1 MEHSGGTAPASG
13 SVTGSE
19 RAGSVIAMEVID
31 RLRGGVYGLLVGDAL
46 GVPYEF
52 HRASA
57 IPPVAGIEM
66 TPPSGFPRAHG
77 TVPPGTWSDD
87 GAQALVLLES
97 LLRVGHLHV
106 GDLGSGL
113 LRWRDEGRYAVDGR
127 VFDIGIQTESA
138 LERIAAGEPARTA
151 GASHE
156 RANGNGSLMRILP
169 LALWHQGTD
178 AELVADAMLSSRPTH
193 GHLRS
198 LVCCALYCLWARRTR
213 DGMPPRPAWT
223 AALAAFDTLYRPGT
237 PEQAE
242 RAAIL
247 PEPVPTRAV
256 TQSAVAVRGTGYVVD
271 SLRAAIHL
279 CAHDLP
285 LDYETV
291 VKGAIALGDD
301 TDTTACIAGGIAG
314 IVVGE
319 SGIPVRWRAQLRGRE
334 LVEPLLDALVAV
346 VSPRSSPGSPK

>member
-1 MEHSGGTAPASG
+1 MDLGE
-13 SVTGSE
+13 
-19 RAGSVIAMEVID
+19 
-31 RLRGGVYGLLVGDAL
+31 RLRGGIYGLLVGDAL

-52 HRASA
+52 HPARA
-57 IPPVAGIEM
+57 IPPAAEIEM
-66 TPPSGFPRAHG
+66 TPPTGFPRAHG

-97 LLRVGHLHV
+97 LLRVGYLHV

-127 VFDIGIQTESA
+127 VFDIGIQTENA
-138 LERIAAGEPARTA
+138 LERIAAGEPARSA

-169 LALWHQGTD
+169 LALWHKGSD

-198 LVCCALYCLWARRTR
+198 LVCCALYCLWARRIR
-213 DGMPPRPAWT
+213 DGMPPGPAWRQ
-223 AALAAFDTLYRPGT
+223 AIGVFDALHAPGS

-242 RAAIL
+242 RWQIF
-247 PEPVPTRAV
+247 PVG
-256 TQSAVAVRGTGYVVD
+256 SAGGTCLTDGPVRGTGYVVD
-271 SLRAAIHL
+271 SLRAAVHL
-279 CAHDLP
+279 CAHDQP

-319 SGIPVRWRAQLRGRE
+319 RGIPQRWREQLRGRE
-334 LVEPLLDALVAV
+334 LVEPLLEALLA
-346 VSPRSSPGSPK
+346 RHT